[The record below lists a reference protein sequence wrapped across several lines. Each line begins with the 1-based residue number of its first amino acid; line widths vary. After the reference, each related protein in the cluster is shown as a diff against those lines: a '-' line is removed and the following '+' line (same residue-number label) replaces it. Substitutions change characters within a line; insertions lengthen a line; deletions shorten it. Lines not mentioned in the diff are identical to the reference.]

1 MKQLLK
7 QIDTLTNQIENGMY
21 TKQEAMYK
29 IRSMKGLILD
39 KYDEGTDNYTI
50 CLYPL
55 LDAHNLA
62 QNL

>member
-1 MKQLLK
+1 MKTLLK
-7 QIDTLTNQIENGMY
+7 QIDTLTQQIENGMY

-50 CLYPL
+50 CIYPL
-55 LDAHNLA
+55 LDAYNSV
-62 QNL
+62 QSI